1 MILFEL
7 LFIYGF
13 IKLIDLIIIKLTTDI
28 ARWFKLHAFINLIV
42 AYLSYEDVCSL
53 IKNISSYDDISRNV
67 YSVLIVFMLHVY
79 HFIEFKSTI
88 TQNDIYHHLMVFWGT
103 YTTTNYPIKAHSL
116 TYFTANGIPGLVNY
130 ICLTAVKYNIINK
143 ITEKYINVY
152 LNMYLRLP
160 LGIIAGYLVYN
171 LPYPMMQLNGF
182 LICMNVIY
190 FARLAV
196 MNYCSH
202 FYKNELLYYKQIL

>member
-1 MILFEL
+1 MIFFEL

-13 IKLIDLIIIKLTTDI
+13 IKIVDIIICKLTTNV
-28 ARWFKLHAFINLIV
+28 ARWFKLHAFINCIV
-42 AYLSYEDVCSL
+42 AWLSYKDVYVL
-53 IKNISSYDDISRNV
+53 ITRPSSSIDISQNV
-67 YSVLIVFMLHVY
+67 YSVLIVFILHIY
-79 HFIEFKSTI
+79 HFIEFRSTI

-103 YTTTNYPIKAHSL
+103 YTTINYPVKAHSL
-116 TYFTANGIPGLVNY
+116 TYFTANGVPGLVNY
-130 ICLTAVKYNIINK
+130 ICLTAVKYNVIHK
-143 ITEKYINVY
+143 ITEKYISMY
-152 LNMYLRLP
+152 LNMYIRLP

-190 FARLAV
+190 FSKLAI

-202 FYKNELLYYKQIL
+202 FYRNELLYYKQLL